1 MPFSTYT
8 ELKTAVSDWL
18 ARTDLTT
25 QPADFIALGEA
36 EMKRR
41 IRKWT
46 TRNAAFS
53 VSAQRVAA
61 PSDLK
66 VLRSI
71 RLDTGSPSLDKPLRL
86 GTVEMVS
93 ERLAR
98 ANGATGRPDTVALLV
113 ESSSAGYLLFAPEPD
128 QTYTAELFYTS
139 TLTPLSSSVA
149 SNSVLVEAPD
159 AYLFGALM
167 HAETYL
173 EHDERIPV
181 WKSRFDAAIEQLNAE
196 REEYE
201 HTASIRDIRLPRVF
215 G

>member
-1 MPFSTYT
+1 MALTTYT
-8 ELKTAVSDWL
+8 ELKAAAADWL
-18 ARTDLTT
+18 GRTDLTS
-25 QPADFIALGEA
+25 QIPDFITLAEK

-46 TRNAAFS
+46 ARDAAFS
-53 VSAQRVAA
+53 VSAQRMAA

-71 RLDTGSPSLDKPLRL
+71 RLDTGTPSLDKPLRL

-98 ANGATGRPDTVALLV
+98 SNGTTGRPDTVALVV

-139 TLTPLSSSVA
+139 TFTALSASVA

-159 AYLFGALM
+159 AYLFGTLAQ
-167 HAETYL
+167 AEKYL
-173 EHDERIPV
+173 EHDTRVPT
-181 WKSRFDAAIEQLNAE
+181 WKAGFDDAIEQLNAE

-201 HTASIRDIRLPRVF
+201 HTASIRDVRLPRTF

>member
-1 MPFSTYT
+1 MALTSYT
-8 ELKTAVSDWL
+8 TLCAAVADWL
-18 ARTDLTT
+18 GRTDLTT
-25 QPADFIALGEA
+25 QIPDFVTLA
-36 EMKRR
+36 EKQMKRR

-46 TRNAAFS
+46 ARDAAFS
-53 VSAQRVAA
+53 IATQRVAA

-86 GTVEMVS
+86 GTVEMVT

-98 ANGATGRPDTVALLV
+98 AGGTTGRPDTVALVV
-113 ESSSAGYLLFAPEPD
+113 ESDSVGYLLFAPEPD

-139 TLTPLSSSVA
+139 TFTALSGSVA
-149 SNSVLVEAPD
+149 SNAVLVEAPD
-159 AYLFGALM
+159 AYLFGALAQ
-167 HAETYL
+167 AEKYL
-173 EHDERIPV
+173 EHDTRVPT
-181 WKSRFDAAIEQLNAE
+181 WKAGFDDAIEQLNTE

-201 HTASIRDIRLPRVF
+201 HTASIRDVRLPRVF